1 MEQEETAEFKASL
14 VRMKPNDSLN
24 SQFVTSGLFCPYDEA
39 IRKAGPESMNEEPLF
54 TSEKFP
60 QRSNL
65 NNQIKDTQHPTGRP
79 FYLESPR
86 IVPESDMVKLHQ
98 NHVIM
103 KTEGVGKSSAIYE
116 CMDLI
121 DHKFKAVKVIKYKS
135 KSL

>member
-1 MEQEETAEFKASL
+1 MEEEETAEFNAGL
-14 VRMKPNDSLN
+14 LRIKPNDSLN
-24 SQFVTSGLFCPYDEA
+24 SLFVTSGVFCPYEKA

-60 QRSNL
+60 SRSNL
-65 NNQIKDTQHPTGRP
+65 NNQIKDTQNPTGRP

-98 NHVIM
+98 KHVIM
-103 KTEGVGKSSAIYE
+103 KTEGTGNLSAVYE

-121 DHKFKAVKVIKYKS
+121 DHKIKAVKVIKYKS
-135 KSL
+135 KCL